1 MKNILIILFIFSNIV
16 FASSFEFDFSVS
28 SGGTFDFSYNEGYSF
43 KKDLDGFR
51 VGSGLSLSILLSLGR
66 NDEINNNILTSI
78 SSMIETGYNYYK
90 RERRGNKDY
99 YTDDGYYVYDYHSI
113 ILGYLLRLNFHNKV
127 SLGIGGGIFIP
138 LYSTANQADY
148 SFGLIDNYQY
158 MTEFNQKNIAFMY
171 KLPFMPY
178 VKANVVRYFYFSDR
192 WSFKIG
198 GNLIYNFGME
208 LDTYRL
214 GFYNVYDKYNFSYFD
229 IEIYV
234 GISFGRPN
242 K

>member
-28 SGGTFDFSYNEGYSF
+28 SGGTFDFSYQKGNF
-43 KKDLDGFR
+43 FDNLDGFR
-51 VGSGLSLSILLSLGR
+51 LGSGLSLSLLLSLGR

-78 SSMIETGYNYYK
+78 SSMIETGYNYYM

-99 YTDDGYYVYDYHSI
+99 NTDQAYYIYDYHSI

-138 LYSTANQADY
+138 LYSTANAKDFLFGMGDY
-148 SFGLIDNYQY
+148 RYI
-158 MTEFNQKNIAFMY
+158 TEFNQKNIAFMY

-178 VKANVVRYFYFSDR
+178 VKLNVVRYFYFSDR
-192 WSFKIG
+192 WAFKIG

-208 LDTYRL
+208 LDSDRL
-214 GFYNVYDKYNFSYFD
+214 GPHWVYSKYNFSSFA
-229 IEIYV
+229 IELYL
-234 GISFGRPN
+234 GISFGRA

>member
-16 FASSFEFDFSVS
+16 FASSFEFDFSAS
-28 SGGTFDFSYNEGYSF
+28 YGTTFDFSYNEGYSF
-43 KKDLDGFR
+43 KKNLDGFR
-51 VGSGLSLSILLSLGR
+51 FGTGISVNVLLSLGR

-138 LYSTANQADY
+138 LYSIANQADY
-148 SFGLIDNYQY
+148 SFGLGNYSE
-158 MTEFNQKNIAFMY
+158 MTKFNQKNIAFMY

-178 VKANVVRYFYFSDR
+178 VKLNVVRYFYFSDR
-192 WSFKIG
+192 WAFKIG

-214 GFYNVYDKYNFSYFD
+214 GFYNVYSKYNFSSFA
-229 IEIYV
+229 IELYL
-234 GISFGRPN
+234 GISFGRA